1 MGDFRRFLLRMTLFV
16 AAAVAL
22 AAFLAPTLARAF
34 QANPALNGL
43 IGGVLL
49 IGIVHAFRQVLA
61 LVPELRWL
69 RESEAPGGGAPD
81 ALPPRLLAP
90 IARVLEEQASR
101 RKTYLSALS
110 MRALLDAV
118 SFRLDEARDISR
130 YMIGLLV
137 FLGLLGTFWG
147 LLRTVESVGTVV
159 GGLSVQDEDIVRM
172 FATLKGGLEQ
182 PLAGMGTAFSSSLFG
197 LGGSLVLGFLDLQS
211 GQAQNQFYTRL
222 EEWLSTRA
230 RLTSAGL
237 GGDAGSPAVP
247 AYVQALL
254 EQSAESIDEL
264 QKVLVR
270 DEGDR
275 RTANETM
282 AQLSQQIAALGDLL
296 RADRE
301 ATARLAERAAAAAS
315 GGGIDEASRDHLR
328 SMDVLLKRLV
338 EEGAKGRKELLQGLQ
353 GEIRLLAKTVAAGAA
368 PPPRRKT

>member
-16 AAAVAL
+16 AAALVIT
-22 AAFLAPTLARAF
+22 AFLAPTLAGAF
-34 QANPALNGL
+34 RANPALNGL

-49 IGIVHAFRQVLA
+49 IGIVHTFRQVLA
-61 LVPELRWL
+61 LVPELLWL
-69 RESEAPGGGAPD
+69 RESETPGGGAPD
-81 ALPPRLLAP
+81 APPPRLLAP
-90 IARVLEEQASR
+90 IARVLEEQKSR
-101 RKTYLSALS
+101 QKAYLSALS
-110 MRALLDAV
+110 MRSLLDAV

-130 YMIGLLV
+130 YLIGLLV

-147 LLRTVESVGTVV
+147 LLRTVDSVGAVV

-172 FATLKGGLEQ
+172 FATLKGGLEE

-197 LGGSLVLGFLDLQS
+197 LGGSLVLGFLDLQA

-222 EEWLSTRA
+222 EEWLSNRA

-237 GGDAGSPAVP
+237 GADAGGPSVP

-264 QKVLVR
+264 QKVLAR
-270 DEGDR
+270 DEGER

-282 AQLSQQIAALGDLL
+282 AQLSQQLAALGDLM

-301 ATARLAERAAAAAS
+301 ASARLAERLAGEPKA
-315 GGGIDEASRDHLR
+315 GLDDASRDHLR

-338 EEGAKGRKELLQGLQ
+338 EEGAKGRKELVQGMRS
-353 GEIRLLAKTVAAGAA
+353 EIRLLAKTVAAGSA
-368 PPPRRKT
+368 PPRGKS